1 MNWNEVVVE
10 VAFDITNAF
19 SDALMN
25 AGALSIT
32 VEDADL
38 GTPAEQP
45 LFDEPGADSNEYAWK
60 RSRVI
65 ALLPADANAGAVL
78 KKAAE
83 ECKLTEVPEFILRE
97 VPDED
102 WVRVTQ
108 SRFTSAKKSGLCQAG
123 MKSRIKAGLFSN
135 WTPASHLGRVLTRQP
150 DCVLN
155 GSKRTSKKS
164 RPCSIMDAV
173 PAFWRLPPSSSA
185 PAT

>member
-1 MNWNEVVVE
+1 MNWNEVVAE
-10 VAFDITNAF
+10 VAFDVTNAF
-19 SDALMN
+19 SDALIN

-65 ALLPADANAGAVL
+65 ALLPEDANAEEII
-78 KKAAE
+78 KKATK
-83 ECKLTEVPEFILRE
+83 ECELAEVPEFILRE

-108 SRFTSAKKSGLCQAG
+108 SQFDP
-123 MKSRIKAGLFSN
+123 I
-135 WTPASHLGRVLTRQP
+135 H
-150 DCVLN
+150 
-155 GSKRTSKKS
+155 
-164 RPCSIMDAV
+164 I
-173 PAFWRLPPSSSA
+173 
-185 PAT
+185 

>member
-1 MNWNEVVVE
+1 MNWKEVVVE
-10 VAFDITNAF
+10 VAFDVTNAF

-60 RSRVI
+60 RSRII
-65 ALLPADANAGAVL
+65 ALLPADAFVKDVL
-78 KKAAE
+78 QKATK
-83 ECKLTEVPEFILRE
+83 ECELAEVPEFILRE

-108 SRFTSAKKSGLCQAG
+108 PNSTRFTSARKSGLCQAG
-123 MKSRIKAGLFSN
+123 TIFRIKAGSFSN
-135 WTPASHLGRVLTRQP
+135 WTLALHSAQGLTRQP
-150 DCVLN
+150 GCALN
-155 GSKRTSKKS
+155 GSK
-164 RPCSIMDAV
+164 
-173 PAFWRLPPSSSA
+173 
-185 PAT
+185 

>member
-1 MNWNEVVVE
+1 
-10 VAFDITNAF
+10 
-19 SDALMN
+19 MN

-97 VPDED
+97 VPDEGLG
-102 WVRVTQ
+102 
-108 SRFTSAKKSGLCQAG
+108 SRNPVPIRSEFTSAKNL
-123 MKSRIKAGLFSN
+123 
-135 WTPASHLGRVLTRQP
+135 
-150 DCVLN
+150 DCAKL
-155 GSKRTSKKS
+155 
-164 RPCSIMDAV
+164 A
-173 PAFWRLPPSSSA
+173 
-185 PAT
+185 